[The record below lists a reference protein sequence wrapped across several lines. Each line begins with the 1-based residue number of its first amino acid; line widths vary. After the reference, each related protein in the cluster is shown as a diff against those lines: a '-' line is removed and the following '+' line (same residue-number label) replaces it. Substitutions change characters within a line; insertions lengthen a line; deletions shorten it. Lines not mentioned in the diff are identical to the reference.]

1 MKWLEEATKQKNH
14 WHEIYSFFEYMEQVT
29 KGPRSYVRSTGI
41 YLKDMFHY
49 FGQDEKGE
57 FLLFKKEYPGSIP
70 IYGQQQCQQKIYQN
84 LLNFCEEG
92 SNNKLI
98 LLVGPNGSAKTSLIK
113 KIMLAAEEYS
123 QKDEGL
129 LHTFSW
135 IFPSEGH
142 LKGALGLQNTHR
154 ADQLKPFAHLEDSEI
169 TAIINSDLRDHP
181 LLLIPIETRQ
191 KFLGEWFADDANF
204 YDAIK
209 KSSLFYG
216 KLATKNQMIY
226 DALLKNYKG
235 NHLQVLKHIR
245 VERFAISR
253 SQSISAV
260 SVEPQMHVDA
270 KMHQITM
277 DKRLSALPPS
287 LQSLNLYQL
296 QGEAVWANRGVLE
309 FSDLLKR
316 PLDAFKYLLMT
327 VETKSIN
334 LQGVLVELDVFFI
347 GTSNDV
353 HLQAFKQH
361 PDFNSFKGRMIF
373 ICVPYLV
380 SIGDEANIYREQI
393 TSLRNHSKFDSGAL
407 EALCLFAVMTRI
419 RPIQESSFAN
429 KQVGQLACKL
439 TPIEKALFLSKNE
452 MPESLNVEER
462 QLLQTAKKTI
472 REEYKNDNLYEGN
485 FGISPREIKQI
496 IYEVSAK
503 NNIVSFVEIID
514 YLTKFIERKNEY
526 EFLSIPAQGS
536 YHNPAYFIR
545 AVKKY
550 SLNQFDSQL
559 RSSLGLVDDC
569 SYEKYIAKYI
579 MHISALLKGEKVQDP
594 LTEENK
600 PSDTYFIQEFE
611 SNIDLKEDPN
621 KFRTHMISKLGA
633 FSLDNQGVPIVYT
646 DVFPEIAK
654 KLKESFKQEQRKKIK
669 NIANNIVYYLDE
681 KNNEQQSLMRPLSK
695 ENREEITNVLDNL
708 KKNFHYSEAGGIK
721 LLKYTIKEQYQEIF
735 SEPKNANTPKL

>member
-1 MKWLEEATKQKNH
+1 
-14 WHEIYSFFEYMEQVT
+14 
-29 KGPRSYVRSTGI
+29 
-41 YLKDMFHY
+41 
-49 FGQDEKGE
+49 
-57 FLLFKKEYPGSIP
+57 
-70 IYGQQQCQQKIYQN
+70 
-84 LLNFCEEG
+84 
-92 SNNKLI
+92 
-98 LLVGPNGSAKTSLIK
+98 
-113 KIMLAAEEYS
+113 
-123 QKDEGL
+123 
-129 LHTFSW
+129 
-135 IFPSEGH
+135 
-142 LKGALGLQNTHR
+142 
-154 ADQLKPFAHLEDSEI
+154 
-169 TAIINSDLRDHP
+169 
-181 LLLIPIETRQ
+181 
-191 KFLGEWFADDANF
+191 
-204 YDAIK
+204 
-209 KSSLFYG
+209 
-216 KLATKNQMIY
+216 
-226 DALLKNYKG
+226 
-235 NHLQVLKHIR
+235 
-245 VERFAISR
+245 
-253 SQSISAV
+253 
-260 SVEPQMHVDA
+260 
-270 KMHQITM
+270 
-277 DKRLSALPPS
+277 
-287 LQSLNLYQL
+287 
-296 QGEAVWANRGVLE
+296 
-309 FSDLLKR
+309 
-316 PLDAFKYLLMT
+316 
-327 VETKSIN
+327 
-334 LQGVLVELDVFFI
+334 
-347 GTSNDV
+347 
-353 HLQAFKQH
+353 
-361 PDFNSFKGRMIF
+361 
-373 ICVPYLV
+373 
-380 SIGDEANIYREQI
+380 
-393 TSLRNHSKFDSGAL
+393 
-407 EALCLFAVMTRI
+407 MTRI

-472 REEYKNDNLYEGN
+472 REEYKNDNFYEGN

-503 NNIVSFVEIID
+503 NNIVSFIEIID

-526 EFLSIPAQGS
+526 EFLSIPTQGS
-536 YHNPAYFIR
+536 YHNPAYFVR
-545 AVKKY
+545 TVKKY

-621 KFRTHMISKLGA
+621 KFRTHMISQLGA

-681 KNNEQQSLMRPLSK
+681 KNNEQKSLMRPLSK